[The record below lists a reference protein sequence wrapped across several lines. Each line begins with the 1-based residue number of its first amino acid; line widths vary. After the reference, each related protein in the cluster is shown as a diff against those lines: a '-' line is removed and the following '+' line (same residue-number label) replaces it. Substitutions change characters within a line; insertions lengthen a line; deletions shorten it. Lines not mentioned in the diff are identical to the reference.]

1 MAWRTQRPTD
11 HEGATATSSAGFEGA
26 AGRVAAS
33 VMARLNR
40 DMERAA
46 VAELDPA
53 PDDDV
58 LAVGFGPGVGIQ
70 ELVPRLE
77 GGCIAGIDPSATM
90 VERARR
96 RNRRA
101 VDTGQVVLAEA
112 AAHAIPF
119 PDGAFRGVLAV
130 NSMQLW
136 RPLEGSL
143 REVAR
148 VLSPGGALI
157 TLTHLWA
164 LEKQAPLD
172 EWLARTTAL
181 LGSAGL
187 VDVRH
192 RTGSFRS
199 GAGLVLS
206 AHKPRPRNRIAPESA
221 EPPV

>member
-1 MAWRTQRPTD
+1 MRTVVAP
-11 HEGATATSSAGFEGA
+11 AGFEGA

-46 VAELDPA
+46 VGELDPK
-53 PDDDV
+53 PGDDV
-58 LAVGFGPGVGIQ
+58 LAIGFGPGVGIQ

-77 GGCIAGIDPSATM
+77 RGCIAGIDPSATM

-96 RNRRA
+96 RNRGA
-101 VDTGQVVLAEA
+101 VDSGQLVLVEA
-112 AAHAIPF
+112 AADAIPF
-119 PDGAFRGVLAV
+119 PDGAFRGVVAV

-148 VLSPGGALI
+148 VLAPGGALV
-157 TLTHLWA
+157 TVTHVWA
-164 LEKQAPLD
+164 IEKQAPLD
-172 EWLARTTAL
+172 EWLAGTTSL
-181 LGSAGL
+181 LGSSGL
-187 VDVRH
+187 EDVRH
-192 RTGSFRS
+192 RGGSFRS

-206 AHKPRPRNRIAPESA
+206 AHKPRSCNHFAP
-221 EPPV
+221 